1 MILTHRL
8 LVAFFRSLT
17 GLMCR
22 IDDEQLARIPAQGPL
37 ILVAN
42 HVNLLE
48 IPLVYTR
55 LLPRPIKG
63 LVAAKRWQSPVTRW
77 LLEVTGAAVALRQR
91 QADVSALRQGLELLE
106 AGNIVVIAP
115 EGTRS
120 KHGRLQK
127 AHPGVVL
134 LALRS
139 GAPLLPLVF
148 FGSENYRSNALRLRR
163 TDFNI
168 VVGQPFY
175 LDAGEVKV
183 NRQVRRQMVDEIMY
197 QLAALL
203 PPAYR
208 GAYADLDAA
217 SQVYLSFP
225 EHIK

>member
-1 MILTHRL
+1 MTLTHRI
-8 LVAFFRSLT
+8 LVAFTRAFT
-17 GLMCR
+17 ALMCR

-55 LLPRPIKG
+55 LLPRPIMA
-63 LVAAKRWQSPVTRW
+63 LVAAKRWQSRGTRW
-77 LLEVTGAAVALRQR
+77 LLEVCGAGVALRQG
-91 QADVSALRQGLELLE
+91 QADVGALRQGLELLE
-106 AGNIVVIAP
+106 AGHIVVIAP

-120 KHGRLQK
+120 KHGRLQE
-127 AHPGVVL
+127 AHPGVAL

-148 FGSENYRSNALRLRR
+148 YGSENYGSNLLRLRR

-168 VVGQPFY
+168 VVGRPFY

-208 GAYADLDAA
+208 GVYADLDAA
-217 SQVYLSFP
+217 SQEYLVFP
-225 EHIK
+225 PQE